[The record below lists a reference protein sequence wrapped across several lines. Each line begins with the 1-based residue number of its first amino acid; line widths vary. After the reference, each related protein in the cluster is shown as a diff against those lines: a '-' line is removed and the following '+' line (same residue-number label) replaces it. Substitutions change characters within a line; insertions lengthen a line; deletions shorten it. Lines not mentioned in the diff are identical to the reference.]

1 MNSTSKLLIFSA
13 VLFIVSCTQPSD
25 MLTVIA
31 PNGSCYREFTAKA
44 DPQFLS
50 GDTLGKL
57 NPFPVDIDST
67 WKITWKYKNS
77 TLQTTFPVKKTV
89 LDSIV
94 KSVSKTVEIK
104 IHGKADQ
111 SLGDRDIIVYARQN
125 YTSPTEMDTRFKF
138 RRSNPWSGLE
148 VKHLLDSKFR
158 WFYTYYTYKETYP
171 KLKTGFSIPVEKFMT
186 KDEAMFWFTGKP
198 DILKGMNGV
207 EIREYVGTIED
218 NFRTWFN
225 KNLWDSEYRVLL
237 ENYSDIANLQVS
249 KGRLE
254 VLKDT
259 IFNAKVNKTD
269 NFKMEQILDS
279 YFKTTVFTAFWK
291 TENCPMV
298 KFESDFNN
306 QGFVEYFQAA
316 FTYKL
321 IMPGVVT
328 GQNNAVVHGDT
339 LVWNLTAYRLIPAPY
354 VIEAQ
359 SRKANIWAF
368 ILTGI
373 IFIVAIGSFILKPG
387 KG

>member
-1 MNSTSKLLIFSA
+1 MNATSKLLIYSA

-31 PNGSCYREFTAKA
+31 PDGSCYREFTANA
-44 DPQFLS
+44 NPQFLS
-50 GDTLGKL
+50 GDTLAKL

-77 TLQTTFPVKKTV
+77 SLQSTFPVKKRV

-94 KSVSKTVEIK
+94 KSISKSVEIK
-104 IHGKADQ
+104 RKGNTDQ
-111 SLGDRDIIVYARQN
+111 NSGDLIVYARQN
-125 YTSPTEMDTRFKF
+125 YTSASEMDMRFRL
-138 RRSNPWSGLE
+138 RRSHSWSGLK
-148 VKHLLDSKFR
+148 VKHLLETKFR
-158 WFYTYYTYKETYP
+158 WFYTYYTYTETYP
-171 KLKTGFSIPVEKFMT
+171 KLKTSFSIPVEKFMT

-218 NFRTWFN
+218 NFHKWFN

-237 ENYSDIANLQVS
+237 ENYSNIAKLQVS
-249 KGRLE
+249 KDRLK

-259 IFNAKVNKTD
+259 IFNAKVNKVED
-269 NFKMEQILDS
+269 FKMEQILDS
-279 YFKTTVFTAFWK
+279 YFKTSVFTAFWK
-291 TENCPMV
+291 TDNCPMV
-298 KFESDFNN
+298 KFESDFND
-306 QGFVEYFQAA
+306 QGFVEYFKEA

-373 IFIVAIGSFILKPG
+373 IFIVAIGSFIRKPG

>member
-44 DPQFLS
+44 NPLFLS
-50 GDTLGKL
+50 GDTLAKL

-77 TLQTTFPVKKTV
+77 ALQTTFPVKKRV

-94 KSVSKTVEIK
+94 KSTSKSVEIK
-104 IHGKADQ
+104 IRGNADQ
-111 SLGDRDIIVYARQN
+111 NSGDLIVYARQN
-125 YTSPTEMDTRFKF
+125 YTSVSEIDTRFRL
-138 RRSNPWSGLE
+138 RRSHPWSGLK
-148 VKHLLDSKFR
+148 VKHLLDTKFR

-171 KLKTGFSIPVEKFMT
+171 KLKTGFSIPVEKFMS

-218 NFRTWFN
+218 NFHKWFN

-237 ENYSDIANLQVS
+237 ENYGNIAKLQVS
-249 KGRLE
+249 KDRLE

-259 IFNAKVNKTD
+259 IFNAKVDKVED
-269 NFKMEQILDS
+269 FKMEQILDS
-279 YFKTTVFTAFWK
+279 YFKTTVFTTFWK
-291 TENCPMV
+291 TDNCPMV

-306 QGFVEYFQAA
+306 QGFVEYFQGA

-339 LVWNLTAYRLIPAPY
+339 LIWNLTAYRLIPAPY

-373 IFIVAIGSFILKPG
+373 IFIVAIGSFIRKPG

>member
-1 MNSTSKLLIFSA
+1 MNATSKLLIYSA

-31 PNGSCYREFTAKA
+31 PDGSCYREFTANA
-44 DPQFLS
+44 NPQFLS
-50 GDTLGKL
+50 GDTLAKL

-77 TLQTTFPVKKTV
+77 SLQSTFPVKKRV

-94 KSVSKTVEIK
+94 KSESKTVKIK
-104 IHGKADQ
+104 RKGNADQ
-111 SLGDRDIIVYARQN
+111 NSGDLIVYARQN
-125 YTSPTEMDTRFKF
+125 YTSATEMDTRFRL
-138 RRSNPWSGLE
+138 RRSHSWSGLK
-148 VKHLLDSKFR
+148 VKHLLDKKFR

-171 KLKTGFSIPVEKFMT
+171 QLKTSFSIPVEKFMT

-218 NFRTWFN
+218 NFHKWFN

-237 ENYSDIANLQVS
+237 ENYSNIAKLQVS
-249 KGRLE
+249 KDRLK

-259 IFNAKVNKTD
+259 IFNAKVNKVED
-269 NFKMEQILDS
+269 FKMEQILDS
-279 YFKTTVFTAFWK
+279 YFKTSVFTAFWK
-291 TENCPMV
+291 TDNCPMV
-298 KFESDFNN
+298 KFESDFND
-306 QGFVEYFQAA
+306 QGFVEYFKEA

-373 IFIVAIGSFILKPG
+373 IFIVAIGSFIRKPG

>member
-1 MNSTSKLLIFSA
+1 MNSTSKLLIYSA

-31 PNGSCYREFTAKA
+31 PDGSCYREFTAKA

-77 TLQTTFPVKKTV
+77 ALQTTFPVKKRV

-104 IHGKADQ
+104 KKGNTDQ
-111 SLGDRDIIVYARQN
+111 SSGDLIVYAQQN
-125 YTSPTEMDTRFKF
+125 YTSPSEMDTRFKL
-138 RRSNPWSGLE
+138 RRSHSWYNLK
-148 VKHLLDSKFR
+148 VKHLLDTKFR

-218 NFRTWFN
+218 NFRTWYN

-269 NFKMEQILDS
+269 DFKMVQIMDS
-279 YFKTTVFTAFWK
+279 YFKTSAFTTFWK

-298 KFESDFNN
+298 KFESDFND
-306 QGFVEYFQAA
+306 QGFVEYFKEA

-328 GQNNAVVHGDT
+328 VQNNAVVHGDT
-339 LVWNLTAYRLIPAPY
+339 LVWNLTAYRMIPAPY

-373 IFIVAIGSFILKPG
+373 IFIVAIGSFIRKPG

>member
-1 MNSTSKLLIFSA
+1 MNATSKLLIYSA

-31 PNGSCYREFTAKA
+31 PDGSCYREFTANA
-44 DPQFLS
+44 NPQFLS
-50 GDTLGKL
+50 GDTLAKL

-77 TLQTTFPVKKTV
+77 SLQSTFPVKKRV

-94 KSVSKTVEIK
+94 KSISKSVEIK
-104 IHGKADQ
+104 RKGNTDQ
-111 SLGDRDIIVYARQN
+111 NSGDLIVYARQN
-125 YTSPTEMDTRFKF
+125 YTSASEMDMRFRL
-138 RRSNPWSGLE
+138 RRSHSWSGLK
-148 VKHLLDSKFR
+148 VKHLLETKFR
-158 WFYTYYTYKETYP
+158 WFYTYYTYTETYP
-171 KLKTGFSIPVEKFMT
+171 KLKTSFSIPVEKFMT

-218 NFRTWFN
+218 NFHKWFN

-237 ENYSDIANLQVS
+237 ENYSNIAKLQVS
-249 KGRLE
+249 KDRLK

-259 IFNAKVNKTD
+259 IFNAKVNKVED
-269 NFKMEQILDS
+269 FKMEQILDS
-279 YFKTTVFTAFWK
+279 YFKTSVFTAFWK
-291 TENCPMV
+291 TDNCPMV
-298 KFESDFNN
+298 KFESDFND
-306 QGFVEYFQAA
+306 QGFVEYFKEA

-373 IFIVAIGSFILKPG
+373 IFIVAIGSFIRKPG
-387 KG
+387 KP

>member
-1 MNSTSKLLIFSA
+1 
-13 VLFIVSCTQPSD
+13 
-25 MLTVIA
+25 
-31 PNGSCYREFTAKA
+31 
-44 DPQFLS
+44 
-50 GDTLGKL
+50 
-57 NPFPVDIDST
+57 
-67 WKITWKYKNS
+67 
-77 TLQTTFPVKKTV
+77 
-89 LDSIV
+89 
-94 KSVSKTVEIK
+94 
-104 IHGKADQ
+104 
-111 SLGDRDIIVYARQN
+111 
-125 YTSPTEMDTRFKF
+125 MDTQFKF
-138 RRSNPWSGLE
+138 RRSNFWSNLE
-148 VKHLLDSKFR
+148 VKHLLDTRFR

-171 KLKTGFSIPVEKFMT
+171 KLKTGFSIPIEKFMS

-207 EIREYVGTIED
+207 EVREYVGTIED
-218 NFRTWFN
+218 NFHKWFN

-237 ENYSDIANLQVS
+237 ENYSNIAQLQVS
-249 KGRLE
+249 KERLKA
-254 VLKDT
+254 LKDT
-259 IFNAKVNKTD
+259 IFNAKVDKVED
-269 NFKMEQILDS
+269 FKMEQILDS

-291 TENCPMV
+291 TDNCPMV
-298 KFESDFNN
+298 KFESDFND
-306 QGFVEYFQAA
+306 QGFVEYFKEA

-373 IFIVAIGSFILKPG
+373 IFIVAIGSFIRKPG

>member
-1 MNSTSKLLIFSA
+1 MNATSKLLIYSA

-31 PNGSCYREFTAKA
+31 PDGSCYREFTANA
-44 DPQFLS
+44 NPQFLS
-50 GDTLGKL
+50 GDTLAKL

-77 TLQTTFPVKKTV
+77 SLQSTFPVKKRV

-94 KSVSKTVEIK
+94 KSISKSVEIK
-104 IHGKADQ
+104 RKGNTDQ
-111 SLGDRDIIVYARQN
+111 NSGDLIVYARQN
-125 YTSPTEMDTRFKF
+125 YTSASEMDMRFRL
-138 RRSNPWSGLE
+138 RRSHSWSGLK
-148 VKHLLDSKFR
+148 VKHLLDKKFR

-171 KLKTGFSIPVEKFMT
+171 QLKTSFSIPVEKFMT

-218 NFRTWFN
+218 NFHKWFN

-237 ENYSDIANLQVS
+237 ENYSNIAKLQVS
-249 KGRLE
+249 KDRLK

-259 IFNAKVNKTD
+259 IFNAKVNKVED
-269 NFKMEQILDS
+269 FKMEQILDS
-279 YFKTTVFTAFWK
+279 YFKTSVFTAFWK
-291 TENCPMV
+291 TDNCPMV
-298 KFESDFNN
+298 KFESDFND
-306 QGFVEYFQAA
+306 QGFVEYFKEA

-373 IFIVAIGSFILKPG
+373 IFIVAIGSFIRKPG
-387 KG
+387 KP